1 MHDGVDRYTV
11 CTASVPA
18 CSGCP
23 SNGFVCRS
31 ERSAADTRTRSLSSA
46 AFICEGILLHRNFA
60 SFYMWFWAKIK
71 PCRQYR
77 AYTVSK
83 SHSRK
88 KYKYITNK
96 CLVQPLKK
104 GYTNTAVRSFPLC
117 RWSSHLRR
125 CKRIAVLLH
134 CRFLFSDRII
144 AYIAHLFN
152 GHSPQI

>member
-1 MHDGVDRYTV
+1 MMLIDILCVLRLYLLALAVRQTDL
-11 CTASVPA
+11 
-18 CSGCP
+18 
-23 SNGFVCRS
+23 
-31 ERSAADTRTRSLSSA
+31 SAVRKGQPLTLELVV
-46 AFICEGILLHRNFA
+46 FPVQPLHICEGILLHRNFA

-83 SHSRK
+83 SYSRK
-88 KYKYITNK
+88 KYKYSTNK
-96 CLVQPLKK
+96 GLVQPLKK

-152 GHSPQI
+152 GYFPQI